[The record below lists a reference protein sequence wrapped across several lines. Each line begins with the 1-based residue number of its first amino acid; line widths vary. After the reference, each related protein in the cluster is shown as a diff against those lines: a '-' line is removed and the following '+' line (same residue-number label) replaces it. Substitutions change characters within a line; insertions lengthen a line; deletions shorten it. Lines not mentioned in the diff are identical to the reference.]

1 MNAGQCDSEY
11 QFPCNG
17 CRCFGDNTRVFLDR
31 LDKGDGPLSG
41 GAQLTEDS
49 SNRICRACK
58 SKGATYLCEDCGALL
73 CSNCL
78 ESKFSSSYVCKDCH
92 SILGTPLPGQ
102 RFEECSD
109 CGSENLS
116 VGRRI
121 EEMCPECHSTRTIL
135 VDAKQRSIA
144 QELRQA
150 INSLQY
156 GHTKLREFN
165 NRLVGGKRLLVS
177 LRMANFLH
185 YRWLDDK
192 IQSIQEEL
200 PAIKNR
206 IGSQADML
214 ARQIAAET
222 KGLMNTTTWSTSQFP
237 FIEGVTNRVTQLVNQ
252 YKHSVDEAL
261 NEVDLTL
268 NDIVSQLDGLN
279 YYRSQFASF
288 YEHAELSINELPVCA
303 LPKIKVTGSD
313 FLKHD
318 KATGTLFITNR
329 RLVFIAQ
336 RGVVRKKTEII
347 FDFPLLYLTSMEEDG
362 RFRKRM
368 VLKMKQG
375 EVKISCSEQTKKVLP
390 DYVEIAKKFDRY
402 MQTDLQKVRKLE
414 QASVNVS
421 DVRLRIEDLIY
432 SLNTGGS
439 KSRPS
444 MTYPNPPAGGYY
456 AEPSSPQPRYPRH
469 EYGRYRQGAQFKDHL
484 ERTIDRGAY
493 WQYPDARGET
503 AAGIDTLRRNA
514 SSLDNAIRDTVHLF
528 RGGRLVPE
536 DFIRRYKGLMR
547 DSYYTRKEIERM
559 SSRNAGYYR

>member
-1 MNAGQCDSEY
+1 MGVNVFRIVQVSFNCCG
-11 QFPCNG
+11 
-17 CRCFGDNTRVFLDR
+17 CFGDNTRVFLDR
-31 LDKGDGPLSG
+31 LDKGDGPLTG

-58 SKGATYLCEDCGALL
+58 RKGATYLCEDCGAVL

-78 ESKFSSSYVCKDCH
+78 ETKFTSSYVCKDCH

-121 EEMCPECHSTRTIL
+121 EEICPECHSTHTIL

-156 GHTKLREFN
+156 GHIKLREFN

-261 NEVDLTL
+261 SEANLTL
-268 NDIVSQLDGLN
+268 NDIVKQLDGLN
-279 YYRSQFASF
+279 YYRSQFSSF

-414 QASVNVS
+414 QTSVNVS

-432 SLNTGGS
+432 SLNTGGN
-439 KSRPS
+439 RPRTS
-444 MTYPNPPAGGYY
+444 MTYPNPPIGAYY
-456 AEPSSPQPRYPRH
+456 AEPSSPQSRYPCND
-469 EYGRYRQGAQFKDHL
+469 YGRYHQGAQFKDHL

-493 WQYPDARGET
+493 RQYPDARGEM
-503 AAGIDTLRRNA
+503 AAGIETLRRNA

-559 SSRNAGYYR
+559 SSRDAGYYR

>member
-1 MNAGQCDSEY
+1 M
-11 QFPCNG
+11 
-17 CRCFGDNTRVFLDR
+17 
-31 LDKGDGPLSG
+31 DKGDGPLTG

-58 SKGATYLCEDCGALL
+58 SKGATHLCEDCGAVL

-78 ESKFSSSYVCKDCH
+78 ETKSTSSYVCKECH

-116 VGRRI
+116 VGRRM
-121 EEMCPECHSTRTIL
+121 EEICPECHSTRTIL
-135 VDAKQRSIA
+135 VDVKQRSIA

-156 GHTKLREFN
+156 GHTRLREFN
-165 NRLVGGKRLLVS
+165 NKLIGAKRLLVS

-192 IQSIQEEL
+192 IQSTQEEL

-206 IGSQADML
+206 IGNQADML

-222 KGLMNTTTWSTSQFP
+222 KGLMNTATWSASQFP
-237 FIEGVTNRVTQLVNQ
+237 FIEGVTNRVTHLVSQ

-261 NEVDLTL
+261 SEADLTL
-268 NDIVSQLDGLN
+268 KDIIKQLDGLN
-279 YYRSQFASF
+279 YYRSQFSGF
-288 YEHAELSINELPVCA
+288 YEQTELSINELPVCA

-318 KATGTLFITNR
+318 KATGILFITNR
-329 RLVFIAQ
+329 RLVFIGQ
-336 RGVVRKKTEII
+336 TGVVRKKTEII
-347 FDFPLLYLTSMEEDG
+347 FDFPLLYLTSIEEDG

-375 EVKISCSEQTKKVLP
+375 DVKISCSEQTKKVLP

-414 QASVNVS
+414 QANVNVS

-432 SLNTGGS
+432 SLNTGRN
-439 KSRPS
+439 RPS
-444 MTYPNPPAGGYY
+444 SHMTYPHPPAGAYY
-456 AEPSSPQPRYPRH
+456 AEPSSPQPRYAH
-469 EYGRYRQGAQFKDHL
+469 HDYGGYRQGAQFKDHL
-484 ERTIDRGAY
+484 GGTMDRGGY
-493 WQYPDARGET
+493 QQYPGARGEM
-503 AAGIDTLRRNA
+503 AAEIETLRRNA
-514 SSLDNAIRDTVHLF
+514 SSLDNAIRDTIHLF

-536 DFIRRYKGLMR
+536 EFIRRYKGLMR
-547 DSYYTRKEIERM
+547 DSYHTRKDIERR
-559 SSRNAGYYR
+559 SSRDAGYHW